1 EQQQAAKDEVDQ
13 AATDAIRDINAATDN
28 NGINTAKASG
38 LTGIELAQT
47 KADAIEA
54 VEAEK
59 AKAHQDIDN
68 KPGLSGRQKADAKA
82 KVDAAATEAENN
94 INAAADTEA
103 IRQPKENGKTKVE
116 LEKEKADAIS
126 KIEVEKQASH
136 EAIEADNNLDRDQKD
151 AAKDKITKAAKEAE
165 DNINAAPDKDGIT
178 QPKENGLEKVKLEK
192 AKADAISEVEAEK
205 AKAHQDIDNKPG
217 LSDKQKAD
225 AKAKVDAAAKEAEA
239 NINGAADTD
248 AIRQPKENGL
258 EKVKLEKAKAD
269 AISEVEAEKA
279 KAHQD
284 IDNKPGL
291 SDKQKA
297 DAKAKVDAAAKEAE
311 ANINAAA
318 DTEAINAAKAT
329 GTSKIVAI
337 EALAEKQNQ
346 VNKVVDSN
354 NNLDDNQ
361 KATIKAK
368 VAEATAAAMDA
379 VNDAAN
385 TNEINA
391 AKNLG
396 ENKADAL
403 KDLVDKQ
410 GQANAEIDAN
420 TNVSQADRNKAKAK
434 VAEATAAAMDSVN
447 DAANTNE
454 INAAKNLG
462 ENKADALKDLVDK
475 QGQANKAI
483 DGSQHVDG
491 ADKNLAKQAIAAA
504 TTAAMDAVNAAT
516 NTNEI
521 NVAKATGTSKIAAIE
536 ALAEKQNE
544 VNKAVDGNGL
554 LNADQK
560 DLIKTKVFAAVSYAM
575 SDINKVD
582 EIEEIEKSKTAG
594 MSKVELEKAKADAI
608 SEIEAEKAKA
618 HQDIDKNT
626 SLTPDQKDAA
636 KDKITKAAKEAED
649 SINGAAS
656 IEEVRAELNKAK
668 EKVELAKKEEEAK
681 AAGENVA
688 KAINKAGLLGNAG
701 LGEPEFNIGA
711 AAQPEEEANNLE
723 LKPENNNANQANAQE
738 IKEG

>member
-1 EQQQAAKDEVDQ
+1 M
-13 AATDAIRDINAATDN
+13 
-28 NGINTAKASG
+28 
-38 LTGIELAQT
+38 
-47 KADAIEA
+47 
-54 VEAEK
+54 
-59 AKAHQDIDN
+59 
-68 KPGLSGRQKADAKA
+68 
-82 KVDAAATEAENN
+82 
-94 INAAADTEA
+94 
-103 IRQPKENGKTKVE
+103 
-116 LEKEKADAIS
+116 
-126 KIEVEKQASH
+126 
-136 EAIEADNNLDRDQKD
+136 
-151 AAKDKITKAAKEAE
+151 
-165 DNINAAPDKDGIT
+165 
-178 QPKENGLEKVKLEK
+178 
-192 AKADAISEVEAEK
+192 
-205 AKAHQDIDNKPG
+205 
-217 LSDKQKAD
+217 
-225 AKAKVDAAAKEAEA
+225 
-239 NINGAADTD
+239 
-248 AIRQPKENGL
+248 
-258 EKVKLEKAKAD
+258 
-269 AISEVEAEKA
+269 
-279 KAHQD
+279 
-284 IDNKPGL
+284 
-291 SDKQKA
+291 
-297 DAKAKVDAAAKEAE
+297 
-311 ANINAAA
+311 
-318 DTEAINAAKAT
+318 
-329 GTSKIVAI
+329 
-337 EALAEKQNQ
+337 
-346 VNKVVDSN
+346 VDSN

-688 KAINKAGLLGNAG
+688 KAINKAGLLGNPG

-738 IKEG
+738 IKEGKLETNIDNLGYASTEEKEAKKLTKAEHKGKHASKKLTKTGEAEKNTVVYSTTALGLALMLAALRRRIDKESK